1 MAVQDQGYKTQKK
14 LRLHVVLLVNKC
26 KGSMISD
33 GVEGEGCCNSGWHC
47 QDEVWGDRTVQMVYI
62 HAMQ

>member
-1 MAVQDQGYKTQKK
+1 MLNQGYKTPKK
-14 LRLHVVLLVNKC
+14 PRLHIFLLVNKLG

-33 GVEGEGCCNSGWHC
+33 GVEGEGCCNSGWRC
-47 QDEVWGDRTVQMVYI
+47 QDEVWGDRTVRRVYT